1 MILRIKDIAKAKK
14 MTIKSL
20 AEKVGITQPNMSNI
34 VNEKTMPSIQT
45 LQNVADVLGVHIS
58 ELFVNP
64 DNSASILC
72 PNCGEK
78 ISINVHK

>member
-45 LQNVADVLGVHIS
+45 LQNVADVLDVHIS

-64 DNSASILC
+64 DNSTSIIC

-78 ISINVHK
+78 ISIDVH

>member
-64 DNSASILC
+64 DNSTSIIC
-72 PNCGEK
+72 PNCGADIIIDARK
-78 ISINVHK
+78 

>member
-45 LQNVADVLGVHIS
+45 LQNVADVLDVHIS

-64 DNSASILC
+64 DNSTSIIC
-72 PNCGEK
+72 PNCGTDIFIEVRK
-78 ISINVHK
+78 